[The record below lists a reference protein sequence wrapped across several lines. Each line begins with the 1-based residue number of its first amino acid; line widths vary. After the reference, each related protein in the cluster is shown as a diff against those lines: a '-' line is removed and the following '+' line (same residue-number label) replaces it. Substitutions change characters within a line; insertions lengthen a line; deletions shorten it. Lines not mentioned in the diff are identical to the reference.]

1 MKYSCRSLSVKSPTS
16 PPRTKPS
23 LRDSISPHADSR
35 DDDDNDR
42 HLSAR
47 LSPSPRIVSAAL
59 LYNTTPHPKIINRV
73 RLFVF
78 LITLSVASFVDN
90 LMIRDANLSHV
101 KKEANSTSHVYSTS
115 TSSNNSTLRKQ
126 QIHFRTYGNHLYA
139 AARERIV
146 KEANGTGW
154 FNTVKSLS
162 PDNLSE
168 DFKEKYRDVL
178 ALERG
183 GGYWI
188 WKFDI
193 IEQAMEEMQE
203 GDFLVYLDSGRS
215 NIIIIVN
222 LYLLFLKVKILI
234 FLCSFCS

>member
-1 MKYSCRSLSVKSPTS
+1 ME
-16 PPRTKPS
+16 
-23 LRDSISPHADSR
+23 DSAV
-35 DDDDNDR
+35 DDDNRNPSIEPRTIDPSER
-42 HLSAR
+42 HNCHNSSVPIYERDKKTTWRHAFTLLAN
-47 LSPSPRIVSAAL
+47 IAL
-59 LYNTTPHPKIINRV
+59 RAGVNRQ
-73 RLFVF
+73 
-78 LITLSVASFVDN
+78 ITLCACWIGIVFYFVFVDN
-90 LMIRDANLSHV
+90 LMIRDANLSHA

-115 TSSNNSTLRKQ
+115 TSSNNGTLRKQ

-215 NIIIIVN
+215 NIIIIAVN
-222 LYLLFLKVKILI
+222 LFHLYLLFFLKVQILI

>member
-1 MKYSCRSLSVKSPTS
+1 MRSLSVKSPTS

-47 LSPSPRIVSAAL
+47 QTPSPRIVSAAL
-59 LYNTTPHPKIINRV
+59 LYDTRV
-73 RLFVF
+73 RLFVFFF